1 MKILIKSA
9 KIVDSKSEFN
19 GLTKDI
25 LIVDGVISEVSDSI
39 SEEVDQTIKHDNLHV
54 SIGWY
59 DCKVNFCDPGL
70 EIKEDL
76 DSGLKSAEAGGMTA
90 VSVIPNTEPAISNK
104 SQVEYILKKS
114 AYSSVNVYPYGAITE
129 KLNGEQLSE
138 MYDMKESGAIGFTD
152 GPKDVSAG
160 ILYRALLY
168 AKNFDAKVIS
178 FPFDQS
184 LFGKGYVNEGEVSVL
199 TGLKSIPSISEY
211 IRVQRDLS
219 LLEYTG
225 GSLHFTG
232 ISTAQSI
239 ELIRNAKKEGL
250 NVSCDAHVLNLVYND
265 KELLTFD
272 SSFKVLP
279 PLRNESDRKALIEG
293 IKDGTIDAVCSN
305 HNPQNIENKDL
316 EFDLA
321 DFGAVGT
328 QTLFPLLNTVE
339 GLSLEATIDS
349 ISRKPREVF
358 GLDKIEIKEG
368 SLAELTLFDPEANA
382 VFEKD
387 DLYSKSKNTPILGKE
402 LKGEVLGTINN
413 GLLTIVE

>member
-9 KIVDSKSEFN
+9 KIIDSKSEFN
-19 GLTKDI
+19 GQIKDI
-25 LIVDGVISEVSDSI
+25 LISDGLISKVSDSI
-39 SEEVDQTIKHDNLHV
+39 TEKVDQTVEYDNLHV

-59 DCKVNFCDPGL
+59 DCKVNFCDPGY

-104 SQVEYILKKS
+104 SQVEYIIKKS
-114 AYSSVNVYPYGAITE
+114 AYSSVNVYPFGSITE
-129 KLNGEQLSE
+129 KINGEQLSE
-138 MYDMKESGAIGFTD
+138 MYDMKESGAIAFTD
-152 GPKDVSAG
+152 GPKDLSAG

-168 AKNFDAKVIS
+168 VKNFDGKVIS

-219 LLEYTG
+219 LVEYTK
-225 GSLHFTG
+225 GSIHFSG
-232 ISTAQSI
+232 LSTSQSVD
-239 ELIRNAKKEGL
+239 LIRTAKKEGL
-250 NVSCDAHVLNLVYND
+250 SVSCDTHVLNLVYND
-265 KELLTFD
+265 KELLAFD

-279 PLRNESDRKALIEG
+279 PLRDESDRLALIEG
-293 IKDGTIDAVCSN
+293 VLDGTIDAVCSN

-321 DFGAVGT
+321 DFGAIGT
-328 QTLFPLLNTVE
+328 QTLFPLLNSVE
-339 GLSLEATIDS
+339 GLSLNAAIDS
-349 ISRKPREVF
+349 ISRKPRQVF
-358 GLDKIEIKEG
+358 GLGELEIKEG
-368 SLAELTLFDPEANA
+368 SLAELTLFEPEAK
-382 VFEKD
+382 VIFEKD
-387 DLYSKSKNTPILGKE
+387 DLYSKSKNTPILGKQ
-402 LKGEVLGTINN
+402 LKGQVLGTINN
-413 GLLTIVE
+413 GLLTVIE